1 MQLLDT
7 NVVSELRK
15 AGTRRIDTRVARW
28 AAAADA
34 GAFYLSVITLLE
46 LETGVRLVERR
57 DSRQGAVLRS
67 WLDEKVRPAFAG
79 RLLPVDEAVAL
90 RCAAL
95 HVPDPRPE
103 RDALIAATALVHGMT
118 LVSRNVADF
127 QSMGVPL
134 FDPWAATPARGR

>member
-15 AGTRRIDTRVARW
+15 AGTRRIDARVARW

-57 DSRQGAVLRS
+57 DGRQGAVLRS

-118 LVSRNVADF
+118 LVTRNVSDF
-127 QSMGVPL
+127 QPMSVPL
-134 FDPWAATPARGR
+134 FDPWTTAATKGR